1 MADNFGFKLGI
12 EGEKEFKNALKDI
25 NSAFKVLGS
34 EMTLVSSQFDKNDK
48 SQEAVTA
55 RSKVL
60 RKEIEAQEEKIKMLE
75 AALENASESFGE
87 NDRRTQS
94 WTAQLNN
101 AKADLNKLN
110 SELKDTE
117 SALDDTADEFDDAE
131 KQADQFA
138 DELDRT
144 GKEADSASSKLD
156 KLGSVAKG
164 IGAAMGTALA
174 AVGTAAVS
182 AGKKLTELAV
192 DSAAFADEILTTA
205 TVTGI
210 SAEQLQAYTYAAE
223 LVDVS
228 TETMTKSMAKNIKS
242 MDSAVQGSKL
252 YVQAYEKLGV
262 SVTDAN
268 GNMRDS
274 ETVYWECIDALGKL
288 ENETERDA
296 IAMQIFGKS
305 AQQLNPLIAQGSA
318 GMKELT
324 EEAKNMG
331 AVMSEET
338 LEKLG
343 AFDDSVQRLKS
354 GASAAKNVLGTVLL
368 PELQFLA
375 DGGVSLLGEFTKG
388 MNEAGGDWSKISDV
402 IGNTLGKATDL
413 LLEAIPKVTA
423 IVQEILM
430 ALLTAIAENLPSILE
445 SGTSIVFSLLSGLTS
460 VLPQVAECAVT
471 LILTLAEGLLSNLP
485 SILEAAIQVVL
496 TLATGI
502 GEALPELIPS
512 VISTV
517 VTIVTVLLEN
527 MDLILEA
534 AFLLIEGLATG
545 LLEAL
550 PVLIESLPTL
560 IESILSFVTSNLP
573 KLLEMGIKLTVQLGL
588 GLIKAIPKL
597 VAQIPQ
603 IISAIVSSLA
613 NGVGSLANVGK
624 NLLEGLWSGLQNAK
638 NWLVQ
643 KIRNLGSVVTDA
655 LKTVLGI
662 HSPSRVFR
670 DEIGA
675 NLALGLGEGF
685 EQTMKGV
692 TEDMKHQVPTNFDLE
707 TTLTGV
713 SKIVTEPVLSNTMPS
728 SKGISINLNIDKFIN
743 NGVEDIQQLADEI
756 SVAIAASVRRK
767 GVAF

>member
-1 MADNFGFKLGI
+1 MSDNFGFKLGI
-12 EGEKEFKNALKDI
+12 EGEREFKNALKDI

-60 RKEIEAQEEKIKMLE
+60 RKEIEAQEEKVHMLE
-75 AALENASESFGE
+75 AALENATESFGE
-87 NDRRTQS
+87 NDRRTQA
-94 WTAQLNN
+94 WATQLNN

-110 SELKDTE
+110 RELEDTE
-117 SALDDTADEFDDAE
+117 SALDDTADEFNDAE
-131 KQADQFA
+131 KQADQFG

-174 AVGTAAVS
+174 AVGAAAVS

-192 DSAAFADEILTTA
+192 DSAAFADEIITTSA
-205 TVTGI
+205 VTGV

-228 TETMTKSMAKNIKS
+228 VETMTKSMAKNVKS
-242 MDSAVQGSKL
+242 MESARQGSKL
-252 YVQAYEKLGV
+252 YAEAYDKLGI

-268 GNMRDS
+268 GNLRDS
-274 ETVYWECIDALGKL
+274 ETVYWECIDALGKIQ
-288 ENETERDA
+288 NETERDA
-296 IAMQIFGKS
+296 LAMQLFGKS
-305 AQQLNPLIAQGSA
+305 AQELNPLIAQGSA
-318 GMKELT
+318 GIKELT
-324 EEAKNMG
+324 NEAKEMG

-343 AFDDSVQRLKS
+343 AFDDSIQRLKG
-354 GASAAKNVLGTVLL
+354 GAAAAKNVLGTILL

-375 DGGVSLLGEFTKG
+375 DGGVTLLGEFTKG
-388 MNEAGGDWSKISDV
+388 MNEAGGDWSKISEV
-402 IGNTLGKATDL
+402 IGSTLGKATDL

-430 ALLTAIAENLPSILE
+430 ALLTAISENLPSILE
-445 SGTSIVFSLLSGLTS
+445 SGTSIIFSLLSGLTS

-471 LILTLAEGLLSNLP
+471 LILTLAQGLLDNLP
-485 SILEAAIQVVL
+485 SILEAAIQVVV

-502 GEALPELIPS
+502 GESLPTLIPTI
-512 VISTV
+512 ISTV
-517 VTIVTVLLEN
+517 VTIVTVLLDN
-527 MDLILEA
+527 IGLILDA
-534 AFLLIEGLATG
+534 AFLLIEGLAQG
-545 LLEAL
+545 ILDAL

-560 IESILSFVTSNLP
+560 IESVISFLTSNIP
-573 KLLEMGIKLTVQLGL
+573 KLVEMGIKLTVQLGV
-588 GLIKAIPKL
+588 GLIKAIPTL
-597 VAQIPQ
+597 VAQLPQ
-603 IISAIVSSLA
+603 IIVSIVNGLA
-613 NGVGSLANVGK
+613 SGLGSLATVGR

-638 NWLVQ
+638 DWLVQ
-643 KIRNLGSVVTDA
+643 KIRNLGSIVTDA

-670 DEIGA
+670 DEIGK

-685 EQTMKGV
+685 EQTMVGV
-692 TEDMKHQVPTNFDLE
+692 TEDMKHQVPTNFDLDA
-707 TTLTGV
+707 TLTGV
-713 SKIVTEPVLSNTMPS
+713 SKVVAEPVIPSGIPS
-728 SKGISINLNIDKFIN
+728 SSGISINLNIDKFIN

-756 SVAIAASVRRK
+756 SVAIAASIRRK